1 MQMNLCQTQFMTAL
15 ENATDFTRV
24 FVGRMANSS
33 RYMIALDDNRL
44 GYGVYQY
51 YAYDRMYF
59 KQDRNVNGNYF
70 GSVSAKGISDGS
82 PFFISQILDTD
93 ESNYTNSDKTYVVID
108 GTRYNYSSISTTNS
122 PNESTGVDGDTSSVL
137 IGGLYS
143 SSSYYWSG
151 DISEVMY
158 FDYALDDV
166 EQEAMANGSTENMD
180 K

>member
-1 MQMNLCQTQFMTAL
+1 MGNNPTLTFNANEPLSNTVYDRL

-51 YAYDRMYF
+51 YAYDRMYL

-70 GSVSAKGISDGS
+70 GTVASKGISDGHR
-82 PFFISQILDTD
+82 FYLTQILDTD

-108 GTRYNYSSISTTNS
+108 GTRYNYSSNF
-122 PNESTGVDGDTSSVL
+122 NKL
-137 IGGLYS
+137 
-143 SSSYYWSG
+143 
-151 DISEVMY
+151 
-158 FDYALDDV
+158 A
-166 EQEAMANGSTENMD
+166 
-180 K
+180 